1 MEEVVK
7 QVVYTRG
14 KVSRSHLRVLP
25 TTKRAGEVGRQR
37 ASHSASFKKPFYV
50 FILTENTVFRTCVRE
65 NYSDESFGFG
75 IQKVLHA

>member
-50 FILTENTVFRTCVRE
+50 FII
-65 NYSDESFGFG
+65 Y
-75 IQKVLHA
+75 